1 MTSDLTLTQAAQLA
15 LQCLD
20 LTSLNDADTSDDIRA
35 LCLRAQT
42 RFGPVAAVCVWPRF
56 VALARSLLPSEIRVA
71 AVANFPAGAL
81 DVALAL
87 ADVKTIVDAGG
98 DEVDVVLPYHALMQG
113 QTSQCADFLE
123 QVRAACGALTLKVI
137 IESGEL
143 KSTALIA
150 QATQLALAA
159 GANFIK
165 TSTGKTPVS
174 ATLEAATVML
184 QQIAVSSHASAG
196 FKASG
201 GIRSVPEAKA
211 YLDLAGNTLGQSA
224 LTAQRFRFGASGLLK
239 DIEAVLAGES
249 SSKISSAY

>member
-1 MTSDLTLTQAAQLA
+1 MQ
-15 LQCLD
+15 
-20 LTSLNDADTSDDIRA
+20 
-35 LCLRAQT
+35 RAQT

-56 VALARSLLPSEIRVA
+56 VALARSLLPVGIRVA

-81 DVALAL
+81 DMPQAL

-98 DEVDVVLPYHALMQG
+98 DEVDVVLPFRALMQG
-113 QTSQCADFLE
+113 QTPAVVDFLA
-123 QVRAACGALTLKVI
+123 QVRAACGPLTLKVI

-143 KSTALIA
+143 KSPDWISK
-150 QATQLALAA
+150 ATQLALAA
-159 GANFIK
+159 GADFVK

-184 QQIAVSSHASAG
+184 QQIAASGSSHAG

-211 YLDLAGNTLGQSA
+211 YLDLAANVLGQHA

-239 DIEAVLAGES
+239 DIEAVLDGQASNRVSG
-249 SSKISSAY
+249 AY